1 MREKSSVEKSELS
14 GETSQST
21 QDLVVFSTDD
31 GNLTIDVRIED
42 ETVWLTA
49 EQVATLFDRDKKTI
63 YKHINNIYRSGE
75 LDREETSR
83 TEKQVGGNSRSYD
96 VEYYDLDAII
106 SIGYRVK
113 SAKGVK
119 FRRWATR
126 TLRDHLVKGYT
137 LNERRLSEERVKEL
151 EDTIALMRHTLLAH
165 QLETDEAEAMLG
177 VITKYAR
184 SWRLLLQYDE
194 DRLPEAPPQSL
205 DEMVELEVDEA
216 REAIAQLKKE
226 LMNKGE
232 ASDLFGRERGHG
244 LEAILGTI
252 EQSFGGEALYPSV
265 ASRAAHLFYFIIKD
279 HPFSDGNKRIGS
291 FMFVRYLEINGSLQ
305 KKDGSDRFD
314 PNALV
319 ALALLVAESD
329 PSQKE
334 LIVKLVLNLMA
345 DDDQG

>member
-1 MREKSSVEKSELS
+1 MSATEDASSEI
-14 GETSQST
+14 
-21 QDLVVFSTDD
+21 VVFNSKD
-31 GNLTIDVRIED
+31 GDVSLDVRIGE
-42 ETVWLTA
+42 ENVWLSA
-49 EQVATLFDRDKKTI
+49 NQLADLFGRDKSVISRHLKSI
-63 YKHINNIYRSGE
+63 FASAE
-75 LDREETSR
+75 LIRAETS
-83 TEKQVGGNSRSYD
+83 TKVRSTAADGKEYD
-96 VEYYDLDAII
+96 VDYYNLDAII
-106 SIGYRVK
+106 SVGYRVK
-113 SAKGVK
+113 SQRGID

-137 LNERRLSEERVKEL
+137 LNERRLSEARVKEL
-151 EDTIALMRHTLLAH
+151 EDTIALMRHTLIAH
-165 QLETDEAEAMLG
+165 QLDTDEAEAMLG

-205 DEMVELEVDEA
+205 DDMVELAIDEA
-216 REAIAQLKKE
+216 RAAIAQLKKE
-226 LMNKGE
+226 LMGKGE

-244 LEAILGTI
+244 LESILGTI

-265 ASRAAHLFYFIIKD
+265 ASRAAHLFYFVIKD
-279 HPFSDGNKRIGS
+279 HPFADGNKRIGS
-291 FMFVRYLEINGSLQ
+291 FLFVRYLELNGWLQ

-329 PSQKE
+329 PQQKD

-345 DDDQG
+345 DDADEPQASVN